1 MRKNLIKRAALISIA
16 IVFFAVA
23 VTAFHHHDHVEDTD
37 HCEICAFIMIFSA
50 VIAPA
55 AALFVIVILFCGIV
69 AVSSPIAYSAEKSFN
84 PSRAPP
90 FISA

>member
-1 MRKNLIKRAALISIA
+1 
-16 IVFFAVA
+16 
-23 VTAFHHHDHVEDTD
+23 
-37 HCEICAFIMIFSA
+37 MIFSA